1 MTRALLIAASLAVG
15 CAARAGEPWARVP
28 ATADLIGV
36 IDRPQDLAAAALD
49 HPAAKSALA
58 LPAVRAAL
66 AAANVRRVEQLVAY
80 YEREMGD
87 DGPTILGQVAGR
99 GIAFATLTTEVPGP
113 VVAVAEG
120 TDAAASK
127 HFFELAVRAFEDE
140 VTRQDPNAKVR
151 RGTHAG
157 VETVHFGDDFH
168 AAQTGTAIVFSNR
181 EAELHAALT
190 RTAKTMPAAL
200 TRARAL
206 LPAKP
211 LALFAFDLVSRKS
224 TQASKDYF
232 ATTRLEVIPTV
243 ILGGTID
250 AVRRA
255 DLAAGAVY
263 RTGDRVEAVV
273 RLNARRADLP
283 AEFAFHVPSAG
294 RPGSLPLLEPP
305 GVVFSQSMTLDV
317 ATYWTQ
323 RAKFVNALQLPE
335 LEKAERD
342 ASKLFAGPSIGQV
355 LEMSGPYHR
364 VVALAKSELT
374 YRSKPGQV
382 YPPFAVV
389 SSMRDPRFGKSA
401 ATLVRGA
408 AFAASVA
415 TGLTMA
421 DDEVTDGVKI
431 VSYRFPDG
439 KPLAADPDG
448 VRYNF
453 APCFA
458 VVNDSLVVASEPSV
472 IRALIPELKAPR
484 TPDPKAP
491 AWQGRAY
498 ARGAAAHA
506 AANSEPLVSNL
517 ILTRN
522 LGLDAARA
530 ETKQLTDWL
539 ATLGAAAVTVDH
551 AADYFEAKFAW
562 THPTPPSTPQAGK

>member
-1 MTRALLIAASLAVG
+1 MTRALLIAASLAAG
-15 CAARAGEPWARVP
+15 CAAHAGEPWTRLP

-36 IDRPQDLAAAALD
+36 IDRPQDLVAAVLD

-66 AAANVRRVEQLVAY
+66 VAANVRRVEQLVAY

-87 DGPTILGQVAGR
+87 DGPTILGKVAGR
-99 GIAFATLTTEVPGP
+99 GIAFATLTTEEPGP

-127 HFFELAVRAFEDE
+127 LFFGLAVRAFEDE
-140 VTRQDPNAKVR
+140 ITRQEPNAKVR
-151 RGTHAG
+151 RGKHAG
-157 VETVHFGDDFH
+157 VETVHFGDFH

-190 RTAKTMPAAL
+190 RTAKTTPAAL
-200 TRARAL
+200 TRAREL
-206 LPAKP
+206 LQARP
-211 LALFAFDLVSRKS
+211 LALFAFDLTARKS

-232 ATTRLEVIPTV
+232 ANTRLEVIPTV
-243 ILGGTID
+243 ILGSSID

-255 DLAAGAVY
+255 DLAAGGVY

-294 RPGSLPLLEPP
+294 QPGSLPLLEPP
-305 GVVFSQSMTLDV
+305 GVVLSQSMTLDV

-342 ASKLFAGPSIGQV
+342 ASKLFAGPSVGQV

-364 VVALAKSELT
+364 VVALATSELT
-374 YRSKPGQV
+374 YQSKPGQV

-389 SSMRDPRFGKSA
+389 SSMRDPRFGRSA
-401 ATLVRGA
+401 ATLIRGA

-421 DDEVTDGVKI
+421 DDEVIDGVKI

-439 KPLAADPDG
+439 KPLAADPEG

-472 IRALIPELKAPR
+472 IRALIPELKAPK
-484 TPDPKAP
+484 TPDPKTP

-498 ARGAAAHA
+498 ARGASAHA
-506 AANSEPLVSNL
+506 AANPEPLVSNL

-551 AADYFEAKFAW
+551 AADFFEAKFAW
-562 THPTPPSTPQAGK
+562 THPTPPSTPQGGK